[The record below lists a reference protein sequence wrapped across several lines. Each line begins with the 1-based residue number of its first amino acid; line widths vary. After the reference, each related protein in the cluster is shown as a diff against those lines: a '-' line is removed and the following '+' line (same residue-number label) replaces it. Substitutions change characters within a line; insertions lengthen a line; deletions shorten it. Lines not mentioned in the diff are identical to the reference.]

1 MFRFNF
7 LEPGYRILHSEP
19 LRAGRFSIRI
29 SVRARDFLFAVL
41 VQTAVWPTHSPVQW
55 VPGLS
60 REYSGVPTHP
70 YLAPRLRISGAVP
83 LCPVC
88 ASCGMLCGEVMFI
101 QRLLK
106 RAPSRHSSA
115 LNEEPL
121 LYRTAWRLHQV
132 GLTPFH
138 MLHLLSLSLGIRI
151 VIGLLQTASLL
162 HT

>member
-1 MFRFNF
+1 
-7 LEPGYRILHSEP
+7 
-19 LRAGRFSIRI
+19 
-29 SVRARDFLFAVL
+29 
-41 VQTAVWPTHSPVQW
+41 
-55 VPGLS
+55 
-60 REYSGVPTHP
+60 
-70 YLAPRLRISGAVP
+70 
-83 LCPVC
+83 
-88 ASCGMLCGEVMFI
+88 MLCGEVMFI